1 MLATKGYGDARPLAP
16 NDTEEGKFRNRR
28 IEFSL
33 Q

>member
-1 MLATKGYGDARPLAP
+1 MLVTKGYGDTRPVST

-28 IEFSL
+28 IEFGL